1 MTNSSESY
9 FHLPINGFK
18 HMGKGYFLQCTVLL
32 AALGLAAGVQAEPAA
47 LNQGQLSCLL
57 EPSKEAELSSEVP
70 GVMRQLKV
78 QRGDVVEKGQVLMT
92 LNSSVEKA
100 ALDTA
105 RAKLDFAR
113 RKVKRNEELYR
124 KNLISDH
131 EQDEMLTEQ
140 RLAQFLAKEAQ
151 VRLQQRETRSLF
163 AGVVVERLKEPGEF
177 VDDTPF
183 LKVVSLNPLHAEVVI
198 EARYYGQVT
207 RGMPVT
213 LFADGKEEAFPGEVK
228 ILDPVIDAASNTF
241 AVTVELDNSEQVLAA
256 GVRCRV
262 EFGTDALADNS

>member
-1 MTNSSESY
+1 MARS
-9 FHLPINGFK
+9 F
-18 HMGKGYFLQCTVLL
+18 FLQSTVLATL
-32 AALGLAAGVQAEPAA
+32 LGLTVSVQAEVST
-47 LNQGQLSCLL
+47 LDQGQLSCLL
-57 EPSKEAELSSEVP
+57 EPSLEAELSSEVP
-70 GVMRQLKV
+70 GVVRQLKV
-78 QRGDVVEKGQVLMT
+78 QRGDVIKKGQVLMT

-151 VRLQQRETRSLF
+151 VRLKQRETRSPF

-177 VDDTPF
+177 VDDMPF

-198 EARYYGQVT
+198 EAQYYGQVSK
-207 RGMPVT
+207 GMPVI
-213 LFADGKEEAFPGEVK
+213 LFADGQGDGFPGEVK

-241 AVTVELDNSEQVLAA
+241 AVTVELDNEGQALAA

-262 EFGTDALADNS
+262 EFTAESLADKG